1 MKDVRPQVKVKSLGF
16 GGDPTF
22 EVGVSKTARTQLT
35 NPTTKSFTYSV
46 ELYLGVT
53 KAATSGVGIV
63 TIAAGQSAYVDF
75 PVVMP
80 SAEGTYEVYLDVS
93 EATAGLLAHYK
104 ATENVTIVITPKI
117 VVGPII
123 WV

>member
-1 MKDVRPQVKVKSLGF
+1 MNVKPEIRVKALGF

-22 EVGVSKTARTQLT
+22 EAGESKTARAQLT
-35 NPTTKSFTYSV
+35 NPTTKSFTYTV

-53 KAATSGVGIV
+53 KAATSGVGTV
-63 TIAAGQSAYVDF
+63 TIGAGQSIYVDF
-75 PVVMP
+75 PIVMP
-80 SAEGTYEVYLDVS
+80 LAEGVYEVYLDVS
-93 EATAGLLAHYK
+93 VDTTLLAHYK
-104 ATENVTIVITPKI
+104 ATENVTLVITPKI